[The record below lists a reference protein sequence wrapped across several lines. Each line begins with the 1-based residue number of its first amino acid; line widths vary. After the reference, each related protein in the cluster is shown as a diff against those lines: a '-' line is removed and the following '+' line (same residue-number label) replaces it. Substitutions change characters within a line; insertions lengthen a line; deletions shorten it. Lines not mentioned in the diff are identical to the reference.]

1 MPIDCSLR
9 YPQTSGESDFTPDAP
24 FNPLLHHPQCYLDIL
39 YIHLKPNEEN
49 VKCQEAFYRLDRLAR
64 SIYPPGN
71 QGRNTNLEPFVLETT
86 ASAIKLG
93 SHMAALLAHPAQ
105 REEVCKAQ
113 SVNHRLT
120 TIAPFQ

>member
-9 YPQTSGESDFTPDAP
+9 YLQTSGESDFTPDAP
-24 FNPLLHHPQCYLDIL
+24 YNPLLHHPQCYLDIL

-49 VKCQEAFYRLDRLAR
+49 VKCQDVFYRLDRLAR

-105 REEVCKAQ
+105 REEVSKTK
-113 SVNHRLT
+113 SVNHRQ
-120 TIAPFQ
+120 TIFAPS